1 MGKGS
6 LLGDPPGSAGSLRQ
20 QAMGEKLTDQVKG
33 NGCPAK
39 IDGCINDGGRR
50 MRALAAV
57 QTQLLKRRKVIH
69 PERAKDAFQS
79 TTEMNGWSGGTR
91 R

>member
-33 NGCPAK
+33 NGYPAK
-39 IDGCINDGGRR
+39 IDGCINDGGKR
-50 MRALAAV
+50 MHALAVV
-57 QTQLLKRRKVIH
+57 QTQLLKRTKVIH
-69 PERAKDAFQS
+69 PERVKDLAQL
-79 TTEMNGWSGGTR
+79 R
-91 R
+91 